1 VNVKFDYSSISGKRY
16 KQLRSLN
23 RISVQIVL
31 FLTGVA
37 TACLMMVLMTILFN
51 RWNLAATFLFGLALT
66 AVIIIMPILF
76 NLVLSTILKRIK
88 FARLYKKL
96 PKVQRNS

>member
-23 RISVQIVL
+23 RISVQSVL
-31 FLTGVA
+31 FLTGVG

-66 AVIIIMPILF
+66 TVIIIIPILF

>member
-31 FLTGVA
+31 FLTGVG

>member
-1 VNVKFDYSSISGKRY
+1 MNVKFDYSSISGKRY

>member
-1 VNVKFDYSSISGKRY
+1 VKFDYSSISGKRY